1 MILLRVP
8 LSLSPLLFHYVPP
21 RFRSYSIP
29 LVSLCFC
36 SFSFDSFV
44 LWILS
49 SLSFTPS
56 SGLWLSVR
64 FHRSLTLCVFS
75 VSFSWSSVDSLLH
88 FLFRASKLFFVEILE
103 IRYTFLRYMRYHLS
117 LFTSNSAFVE
127 FLTRFF
133 EFPPL
138 SSPSADS
145 SISFFLFDTCFNLP
159 PDFPRSRQFH
169 PF

>member
-8 LSLSPLLFHYVPP
+8 LSPLLFHYVPP

-29 LVSLCFC
+29 LVSLCFR

>member
-8 LSLSPLLFHYVPP
+8 LSLPPLLFHYVPP

-29 LVSLCFC
+29 LVSLCF
-36 SFSFDSFV
+36 FVRFFRPLNSFV
-44 LWILS
+44 PFIHLL
-49 SLSFTPS
+49 FN
-56 SGLWLSVR
+56 GLWLSVR

-133 EFPPL
+133 EFSPL
-138 SSPSADS
+138 PSADS

>member
-29 LVSLCFC
+29 LVSLCF
-36 SFSFDSFV
+36 FVRFFRPLNSFV
-44 LWILS
+44 PFIHLL
-49 SLSFTPS
+49 FN
-56 SGLWLSVR
+56 GLWLSVR

-133 EFPPL
+133 EFSPL
-138 SSPSADS
+138 PSADS

>member
-8 LSLSPLLFHYVPP
+8 LSLPPLLFHYVPP

-103 IRYTFLRYMRYHLS
+103 IHFSPLYALSSFFVYFEFSICWIFNKILRVLSFTFSRFFHIVLSLRYL
-117 LFTSNSAFVE
+117 L
-127 FLTRFF
+127 
-133 EFPPL
+133 
-138 SSPSADS
+138 
-145 SISFFLFDTCFNLP
+145 
-159 PDFPRSRQFH
+159 
-169 PF
+169 

>member
-8 LSLSPLLFHYVPP
+8 LSPLLFHYVPP

-29 LVSLCFC
+29 LVSLCFR

-127 FLTRFF
+127 FLIRFF
-133 EFPPL
+133 EF
-138 SSPSADS
+138 PSADS

>member
-29 LVSLCFC
+29 LVSLCFR

-103 IRYTFLRYMRYHLS
+103 IHFSLLYALSSFFVYFEFSICWIFNKILRVLSFTFSRFFHIVLSLRYL
-117 LFTSNSAFVE
+117 L
-127 FLTRFF
+127 
-133 EFPPL
+133 
-138 SSPSADS
+138 
-145 SISFFLFDTCFNLP
+145 
-159 PDFPRSRQFH
+159 
-169 PF
+169 

>member
-8 LSLSPLLFHYVPP
+8 LSLSLPFISLRATPIPFLLHPFGFPLL
-21 RFRSYSIP
+21 
-29 LVSLCFC
+29 SLSLF
-36 SFSFDSFV
+36 FV

-75 VSFSWSSVDSLLH
+75 VSFSWSSVDSLLN

-133 EFPPL
+133 EFP
-138 SSPSADS
+138 SADS

-159 PDFPRSRQFH
+159 PDLPRSRQFH

>member
-29 LVSLCFC
+29 LVSLCFR

-103 IRYTFLRYMRYHLS
+103 IHFSPLYALSSFFVYFEFSICWIFNKILRVLSFTFSRFFHIVLSLRYL
-117 LFTSNSAFVE
+117 L
-127 FLTRFF
+127 
-133 EFPPL
+133 
-138 SSPSADS
+138 
-145 SISFFLFDTCFNLP
+145 
-159 PDFPRSRQFH
+159 
-169 PF
+169 

>member
-8 LSLSPLLFHYVPP
+8 LSLSPPFISLRATPIPLLLHPFGFPLLSLFFVRFFRPLNSFVPFIHLLFN
-21 RFRSYSIP
+21 
-29 LVSLCFC
+29 
-36 SFSFDSFV
+36 
-44 LWILS
+44 
-49 SLSFTPS
+49 
-56 SGLWLSVR
+56 GLWLSVR

-133 EFPPL
+133 EFSPL
-138 SSPSADS
+138 PSADS

-159 PDFPRSRQFH
+159 PDLPRSRQFH